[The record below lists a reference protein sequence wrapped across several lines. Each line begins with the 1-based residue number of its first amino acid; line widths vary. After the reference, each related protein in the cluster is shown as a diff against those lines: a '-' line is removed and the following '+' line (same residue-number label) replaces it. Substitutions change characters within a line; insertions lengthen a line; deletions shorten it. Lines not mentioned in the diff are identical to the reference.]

1 MGKKERLKSFQQPA
15 NEPGKLPAYIAEL
28 LELASPTP
36 FTPSRPRPS
45 PSHDVAPTIHPA
57 LTKV

>member
-36 FTPSRPRPS
+36 FTPSRPSVRPPPMMS
-45 PSHDVAPTIHPA
+45 RQPSIP
-57 LTKV
+57 L